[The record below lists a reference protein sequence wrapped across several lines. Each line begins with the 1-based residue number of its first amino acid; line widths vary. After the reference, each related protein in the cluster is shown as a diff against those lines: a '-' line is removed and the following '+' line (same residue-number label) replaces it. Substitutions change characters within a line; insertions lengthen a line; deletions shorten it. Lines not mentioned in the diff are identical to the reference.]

1 MPNFSFYAGKLLVF
15 LLRRLAAADVALLL
29 VDVEDHPHLAVK
41 RRFDLPQALADVFMH
56 RTLRNPEFAGGLPD
70 GGLVLDY
77 VFPQNYRAFAV
88 LWYCHTL
95 TPNVF

>member
-41 RRFDLPQALADVFMH
+41 RRFDLPQALADVFMYG
-56 RTLRNPEFAGGLPD
+56 RRKLERCCRAPNPRKAAGKCPRCRPYRPRFSGLSS
-70 GGLVLDY
+70 LAE
-77 VFPQNYRAFAV
+77 R
-88 LWYCHTL
+88 
-95 TPNVF
+95 